1 MAATR
6 DERRFMIVALV
17 LTLVAIAVMV
27 GDKISNPDIAN
38 RQTFDLLQ
46 LIFSALALV
55 FGIAVIVRARRHPE
69 EDTQVIDLRE
79 RLGGFVDLDDVVI
92 DEAMQPRP

>member
-6 DERRFMIVALV
+6 DERRFMVVALV
-17 LTLVAIAVMV
+17 LSLVAIAVMV

-46 LIFSALALV
+46 LIFAVLALV
-55 FGIAVIVRARRHPE
+55 FGVAVIVRARRRPP
-69 EDTQVIDLRE
+69 EDTTVIDLRE
-79 RLGGFVDLDDVVI
+79 RLGDFVDLDDEAT
-92 DEAMQPRP
+92 DEAMRPHA

>member
-6 DERRFMIVALV
+6 DERRFMTVALV
-17 LTLVAIAVMV
+17 LSLVAIAVMV

-38 RQTFDLLQ
+38 RETFDLLQ
-46 LIFSALALV
+46 LVFSVIALV
-55 FGIAVIVRARRHPE
+55 CGVAVIVRARRHPK

-79 RLGGFVDLDDVVI
+79 RLNGLVDLDDVAI
-92 DEAMQPRP
+92 DEAMQPRS